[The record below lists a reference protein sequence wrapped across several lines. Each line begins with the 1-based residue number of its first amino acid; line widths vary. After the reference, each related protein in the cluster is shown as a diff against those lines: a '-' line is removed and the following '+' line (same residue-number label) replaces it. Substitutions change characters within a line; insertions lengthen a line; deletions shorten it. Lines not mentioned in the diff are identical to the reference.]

1 MIIFKNRLPVFLYCC
16 FSFIFLIIIGM
27 YNNSDVSVYIKYL
40 EYKNLFDFILLIS
53 LIYYLDGKLFFGKSY
68 NIFIIIFTIFH
79 LGIPISNIFTFSD
92 NYFNE
97 YIGTWYYTSYTI
109 NSLTAINSFLL
120 FYFSSGILNINKKSI
135 NTYKNNI
142 FYKINYISLFFLV
155 FLWIATVYF
164 IFGLTDYSDIYS
176 ENKNNFLT
184 VVLIFF
190 PQFISFSF
198 LILISKK
205 EYFYKSWM
213 VFLVWALFAFSLG
226 IRGPVLFPLSL
237 SLAVLVS
244 VYKYKITMTKFFLIL
259 IVLCFSIT
267 YKFFSRSDISFEIW
281 DINPLMA
288 FQEMGSSLRPVN
300 EVNYWLDTGIYKY
313 QYGLTYIAPIE
324 RAFIGVF
331 PLYEIPIGI
340 EDTRLMNVAITKNA
354 GPYGF
359 SILAESYINFGFIGV
374 SLLAILISFILRK
387 IDLVM
392 SKITEYPFYI
402 LLLLA
407 IFFHIRQAFV
417 GTWGVLIYLSM
428 YIIAMMFIAM
438 IFRKVQE

>member
-1 MIIFKNRLPVFLYCC
+1 MSISINRLPVFLYCC
-16 FSFIFLIIIGM
+16 FSFIFLVVIGI
-27 YNNSDVSVYIKYL
+27 YENSDVSAYIKYL
-40 EYKNLFDFILLIS
+40 EYKNLFDFFLLIS
-53 LIYYLDGKLFFGKSY
+53 LTYHLDNELFFSKSY

-97 YIGTWYYTSYTI
+97 YIETWYYTSYTVK
-109 NSLTAINSFLL
+109 SLTAINLFIL
-120 FYFSSGILNINKKSI
+120 FYFSSSILSINKKSAHS
-135 NTYKNNI
+135 YKDNI
-142 FYKINYISLFFLV
+142 FYQVNYISLFFLV

-164 IFGLTDYSDIYS
+164 IFGLNDYSDIYS
-176 ENKNNFLT
+176 ENKNNFLAI
-184 VVLIFF
+184 VLIFL

-205 EYFYKSWM
+205 EYFYKSWI
-213 VFLVWALFAFSLG
+213 VFLIWALFAFSLG

-237 SLAVLVS
+237 SLAILVS
-244 VYKYKITMTKFFLIL
+244 VYNYKITMTKFFLIL
-259 IVLCFSIT
+259 TVLCFSIT
-267 YKFFSRSDISFEIW
+267 YKFFSRSDISFEIL

-300 EVNYWLDTGIYKY
+300 EVNYWLDAGIYKH

-324 RAFIGVF
+324 RAFISVF

-374 SLLAILISFILRK
+374 SGLAILISLILKK

-392 SKITEYPFYI
+392 NRITEYPFYI

-417 GTWGVLIYLSM
+417 GTWGVMIYLSM

-438 IFRKVQE
+438 IFRKMQE